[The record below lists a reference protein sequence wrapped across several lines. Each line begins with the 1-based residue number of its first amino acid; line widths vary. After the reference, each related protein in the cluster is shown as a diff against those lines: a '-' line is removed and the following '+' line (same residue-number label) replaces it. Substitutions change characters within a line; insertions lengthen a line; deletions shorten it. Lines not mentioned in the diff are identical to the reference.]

1 MDRFIVL
8 NLDEQNWLNCNLKSS
23 MDRFI
28 VPVASTAAV
37 LLIIFKI
44 QYG

>member
-8 NLDEQNWLNCNLKSS
+8 NLDEQNWLNCSLKSN

-28 VPVASTAAV
+28 VQT
-37 LLIIFKI
+37 LIKNVFEFLV
-44 QYG
+44 